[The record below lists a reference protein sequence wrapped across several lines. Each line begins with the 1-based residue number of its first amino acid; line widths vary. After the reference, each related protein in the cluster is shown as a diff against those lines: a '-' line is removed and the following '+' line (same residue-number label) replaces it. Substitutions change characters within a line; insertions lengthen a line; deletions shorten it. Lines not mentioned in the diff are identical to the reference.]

1 MASFHVA
8 GGEGSFEGEHKK
20 INLEEALKDFG
31 TEISTL
37 IETRGVD
44 IHPKNYPAHLSIK
57 DHTNTENS
65 VLSPEFSAKKLCNKT
80 FKNYSTLVLKVPPA
94 AADIRI
100 YVTASYD
107 RYLGWANFDQ
117 SRHKPGVNEDSIHF
131 LAIYTRRR
139 KTGQPAVL
147 SLEVSKTEFLTKEEN
162 SEDTYCIRR
171 REKRILTTDDI
182 RR

>member
-8 GGEGSFEGEHKK
+8 GGEGSFEGEDKK
-20 INLEEALKDFG
+20 INLKEALKDLG
-31 TEISTL
+31 TAISTL
-37 IETRGVD
+37 IETQGVD
-44 IHPKNYPAHLSIK
+44 IHPKNYAAHLSIF

-80 FKNYSTLVLKVPPA
+80 FLNYSTLVIKVPPA

-117 SRHKPGVNEDSIHF
+117 SLHKPGVNEDSTHF

-147 SLEVSKTEFLTKEEN
+147 SLEVSKTEFLTKEED
-162 SEDTYCIRR
+162 SDYTYCIRK
-171 REKRILTTDDI
+171 EKRILTTDDI
-182 RR
+182 GR